1 MPPKAI
7 GHDVQDALIIGSAAQ
22 QEIYVDGP
30 LCESTFPVH
39 ATLALFHLRGIP
51 FKIVVNYVPA
61 VLLEIDTFLADG
73 TGDQHQRLEG
83 GIEASKV

>member
-1 MPPKAI
+1 
-7 GHDVQDALIIGSAAQ
+7 
-22 QEIYVDGP
+22 
-30 LCESTFPVH
+30 
-39 ATLALFHLRGIP
+39 
-51 FKIVVNYVPA
+51 VNYVPA